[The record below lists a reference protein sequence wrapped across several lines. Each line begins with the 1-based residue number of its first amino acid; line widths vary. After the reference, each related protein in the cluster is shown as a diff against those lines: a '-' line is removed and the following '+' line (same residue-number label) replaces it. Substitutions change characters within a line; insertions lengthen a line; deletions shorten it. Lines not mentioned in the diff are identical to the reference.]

1 MITGMEQNKKWVC
14 SICTTQLSSHFDVCW
29 NCGCDRTG
37 KRPSKNE
44 LPNEDT
50 VLPSDIPFDDS
61 APSPQAN
68 KNMLIRYQDGYRVA
82 KVIQGFGEACKVLG
96 IVIGVLVTIVGL
108 IASSISGFVL
118 VIGLVL
124 GAIVGFVG
132 WAIGVLIS
140 AQGQLLQ
147 ATLDTAVNSSP
158 FLSNNQRAKIMSLP

>member
-1 MITGMEQNKKWVC
+1 MEQNKKWVC
-14 SICTTQLSSHFDVCW
+14 SICTTQLASHFDVCW
-29 NCGCDRTG
+29 NCGSDRTG
-37 KRPSKNE
+37 KQPSKKE
-44 LPNEDT
+44 SSNEDT

-61 APSPQAN
+61 APSPQES

-82 KVIQGFGEACKVLG
+82 KVIQGFGEGCKVLG
-96 IVIGVLVTIVGL
+96 IVLGL
-108 IASSISGFVL
+108 LIAIAGGNASSISSFVL
-118 VIGLVL
+118 VIGLVV